1 MGFPI
6 NFLWGG
12 AIAANQCE
20 GAYLTDGKG
29 LSISDVMTKGSL
41 RESRKL
47 TWIIPETGKTG
58 FTGTG
63 FPSPICLP
71 ENARLAVLDDVYYP
85 SHNAIDFYHHYHSD
99 IALAKELGLKCMR
112 ISINWARIYPNG
124 DDSEPNEKGLQF
136 YDGVIDTL
144 LEAGI
149 EPLITLSH
157 YEMPLNLVNSYGGWL
172 DYRLIDYFERYVITL
187 FNRYK
192 GKVRYWLTF
201 NEINAIY
208 ISPYM
213 TAGLLKQ
220 DEQSRA
226 QALHHQFVASARTI
240 RAARQIDPD
249 MKIGQMITRGPLYTL
264 TSNPKDKLV
273 LMEKRHEEGTPEVQ
287 VLGYYPPYKLKEY
300 ERKGIKVEMLPEDME
315 VIKNNTVDFIGFS
328 CYGSTVVTA
337 DKKAIANTGN
347 MLLGVKNEYLLQSE
361 WGWTIDP
368 DCLRLTL
375 NELYDRYHKPLW
387 IVENGLGAFDKLEK
401 DGKIHDPYRVEFL
414 EAQIKS
420 MQEAVEIDGVDL
432 IGYTPWGWID
442 LVSAGSGEMK
452 KRYGFVYVDCDDDG
466 NGSYKRYKKD
476 SFYWYQKV
484 IENNGI
490 KEEE

>member
-1 MGFPI
+1 MALPE

-12 AIAANQCE
+12 AVAANQCE

-29 LSISDVMTKGSL
+29 LSISDVMTKGSKD
-41 RESRKL
+41 EPRKL
-47 TWIIPETGKTG
+47 TWLIPETGETG
-58 FTGTG
+58 FTGVG
-63 FPSPICLP
+63 FPLPVRLP
-71 ENARLAVLDDVYYP
+71 ENARLAPLDHVYYP
-85 SHNAIDFYHHYHSD
+85 SHNAIDFYHHYQSD
-99 IALAKELGLKCMR
+99 IVLAKELGLKCMR

-124 DDSEPNEKGLQF
+124 DDREPNEKGLQF
-136 YDGVIDTL
+136 YDEVIDKL

-172 DYRLIDYFERYVITL
+172 DYRLIEYFERYVTTL
-187 FNRYK
+187 FHRYK
-192 GKVRYWLTF
+192 GRVKYWLTF
-201 NEINAIY
+201 NEINAIF

-213 TAGLLKQ
+213 TAGLLKN
-220 DEQSRA
+220 DEQSIA
-226 QALHHQFVASARTI
+226 QALHHQFVASARAVK
-240 RAARQIDPD
+240 AAREIDPN
-249 MKIGQMITRGPLYTL
+249 MRIGQMICRGPLYSL
-264 TSNPKDKLV
+264 TSNPKDKLA
-273 LMEKRHEEGTPEVQ
+273 LMERRHEEGAPEVQ
-287 VLGYYPPYKLKEY
+287 VLGYYPQYKLKEY

-315 VIKNNTVDFIGFS
+315 VIKHNTVDFIGFS

-337 DKKAIANTGN
+337 DKEKLANTGN
-347 MLLGVKNEYLLQSE
+347 MLLGVKNEYLQQSE

-368 DCLRLTL
+368 DCIRLTL

-387 IVENGLGAFDKLEK
+387 IVENGLGAFDKLED
-401 DGKIHDPYRVEFL
+401 DGKIHDQYRIDFL

-442 LVSAGSGEMK
+442 LVSAGTGEMN

-466 NGSYKRYKKD
+466 NGSLKRYKKD
-476 SFYWYQKV
+476 SFYWYKKV
-484 IENNGI
+484 IENNGV
-490 KEEE
+490 EEKL